1 MTTTTILI
9 ADDDAHIRDVV
20 RYALEREGHRT
31 ILAADGGE
39 AIERVREGGIDLVVL
54 DVLMPDVDGLTVC
67 RRLRAEGRI
76 PIVMLSSRGDV
87 VDRVLGLELGAD
99 DYVCKPFS
107 PRELVTRVHA
117 VLRRAGSPPSSPDEV
132 IRHGSISVDRIRHE
146 VRAGGKKIDLTATEF
161 AVLETLLAQ
170 TGRLLS
176 RAQLIRRAYSAGHH
190 ITERTIDTHV
200 RRIRAKLR
208 AAGVDPIETVH
219 GLGYKASD
227 PS

>member
-9 ADDDAHIRDVV
+9 ADDDAHIREVV
-20 RYALEREGHRT
+20 RYALEREGHQT
-31 ILAADGGE
+31 VLASDGSE

-67 RRLRAEGRI
+67 RRLRAEGRV

-117 VLRRAGSPPSSPDEV
+117 VLRRAGAPPAPPAETL
-132 IRHGSISVDRIRHE
+132 RHGTVTVDRARHE
-146 VRAGGKKIDLTATEF
+146 VRAAGRKIDLTATEF

-170 TGRLLS
+170 PGRLLS

-208 AAGVDPIETVH
+208 ASGVDPIETVH